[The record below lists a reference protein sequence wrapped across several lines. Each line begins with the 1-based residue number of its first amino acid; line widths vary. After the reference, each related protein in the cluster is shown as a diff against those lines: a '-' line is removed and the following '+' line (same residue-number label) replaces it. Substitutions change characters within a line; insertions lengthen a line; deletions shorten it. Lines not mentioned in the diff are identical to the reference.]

1 LEPIYP
7 GAGADEDETGEN
19 SDSESLFARI
29 YQLSGGNFAEVY
41 HSVRAVYS
49 SLPNLADDLETMLQL
64 ALLKDDS
71 EDIFKARGYITDAAA
86 PAVKFANLAMDRE
99 TLLTRLSPMSLT
111 RTRGRDWSAIGRDVA
126 SFKARYI
133 QVYGE
138 HHRQF
143 HDLLPQFQSSLA
155 TTRKK
160 SGALGLLNT
169 ITELGAPEG
178 VTLEALLATL
188 PVSPNPCQIQEKD
201 LHIADEPIC
210 PECLIDLDQ
219 SVPADELAR
228 LSSQVDLAL
237 GGKTQ
242 ELSRLLVE
250 RVIAGRTDERWLEFL
265 QIVQASELSSLA
277 NTLDNDLVTFIKQV
291 LD

>member
-1 LEPIYP
+1 LERIYS
-7 GAGADEDETGEN
+7 GAGAYEDETGEN

-29 YQLSGGNFAEVY
+29 SQLSGGNFAEVY

-49 SLPNLADDLETMLQL
+49 SLPNLADDLETIRQL

-71 EDIFKARGYITDAAA
+71 EAIFKARRYITDATA

-99 TLLTRLSPMSLT
+99 TLL
-111 RTRGRDWSAIGRDVA
+111 
-126 SFKARYI
+126 
-133 QVYGE
+133 
-138 HHRQF
+138 
-143 HDLLPQFQSSLA
+143 
-155 TTRKK
+155 
-160 SGALGLLNT
+160 
-169 ITELGAPEG
+169 
-178 VTLEALLATL
+178 ATL
-188 PVSPNPCQIQEKD
+188 PVGLNPCQIQEQD

-219 SVPADELAR
+219 SVPADELER
-228 LSSQVDLAL
+228 LSPQGDLAL
-237 GGKTQ
+237 GDKTQ

-250 RVIAGRTDERWLEFL
+250 KVIAGRTDERWLEFL

>member
-1 LEPIYP
+1 LEPIYS

-29 YQLSGGNFAEVY
+29 SQLSGGNFAEVY

-71 EDIFKARGYITDAAA
+71 EDIFKARRYIADATA
-86 PAVKFANLAMDRE
+86 PAVRFASLAIDRE
-99 TLLTRLSPMSLT
+99 TLLASLSPSSLT
-111 RTRGRDWSAIGRDVA
+111 RSRRRDCSAIGQDAA
-126 SFKARYI
+126 SFKAHYI

-138 HHRQF
+138 HHQ
-143 HDLLPQFQSSLA
+143 QFQSSLA
-155 TTRKK
+155 TAGKK
-160 SGALGLLNT
+160 SAALGLLNT
-169 ITELGAPEG
+169 ITELGAPDG

-188 PVSPNPCQIQEKD
+188 PVGHNPCQIQEKD
-201 LHIADEPIC
+201 QDIADEPIC

-228 LSSQVDLAL
+228 LSPQVDLAL

-242 ELSRLLVE
+242 ELSKLLVE
-250 RVIAGRTDERWLEFL
+250 KVIAGRTDGRWLEFL

-277 NTLDNDLVTFIKQV
+277 NTLDNELVTFIKQV